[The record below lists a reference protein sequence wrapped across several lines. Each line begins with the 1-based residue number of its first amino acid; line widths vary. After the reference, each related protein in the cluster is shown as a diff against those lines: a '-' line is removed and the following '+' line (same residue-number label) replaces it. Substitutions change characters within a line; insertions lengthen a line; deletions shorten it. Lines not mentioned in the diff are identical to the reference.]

1 MANLTPW
8 LSTLRCIV
16 PVASSGQILS
26 QYVLVLAS
34 MQTPCSH
41 LLRVTHECI
50 VCSLRSSFLNVGMQL
65 ICLKDLESEAPV
77 LNSEFCI
84 RGLEGRLT
92 FFFGHLL
99 AEIFGAISLCSFW
112 KGRLKENHLSAVT
125 GRGVDQKYYWPKSN
139 QTFGVYSYLRELS
152 IQSMHCRLMVDML
165 FSFFSVLM
173 APNFPLHGGR
183 PSGTLTWNM
192 AHENNWCTY

>member
-125 GRGVDQKYYWPKSN
+125 GRGVDRNYTKPHYINYNFNYPILHYTILEYSKLYYPIL
-139 QTFGVYSYLRELS
+139 YY
-152 IQSMHCRLMVDML
+152 II
-165 FSFFSVLM
+165 
-173 APNFPLHGGR
+173 
-183 PSGTLTWNM
+183 
-192 AHENNWCTY
+192 TYYIIL

>member
-1 MANLTPW
+1 MDAKYITFPFSHMANLTPW

-92 FFFGHLL
+92 FFLGHLL

-125 GRGVDQKYYWPKSN
+125 GRGVDR
-139 QTFGVYSYLRELS
+139 SYVKLPE
-152 IQSMHCRLMVDML
+152 
-165 FSFFSVLM
+165 
-173 APNFPLHGGR
+173 
-183 PSGTLTWNM
+183 GTLRDLIKQ
-192 AHENNWCTY
+192 Y

>member
-125 GRGVDQKYYWPKSN
+125 GLGVDQNDTTLQHTTLQY
-139 QTFGVYSYLRELS
+139 TTLHYSTPHL
-152 IQSMHCRLMVDML
+152 
-165 FSFFSVLM
+165 
-173 APNFPLHGGR
+173 LHH
-183 PSGTLTWNM
+183 TTTTTTTTV
-192 AHENNWCTY
+192 H

>member
-125 GRGVDQKYYWPKSN
+125 GRGVDRIYIYLKESVAMYLYIHIPSSMQKLTLRIPRP
-139 QTFGVYSYLRELS
+139 YSFTYLK
-152 IQSMHCRLMVDML
+152 
-165 FSFFSVLM
+165 
-173 APNFPLHGGR
+173 
-183 PSGTLTWNM
+183 
-192 AHENNWCTY
+192 

>member
-125 GRGVDQKYYWPKSN
+125 GRGVDQMYIYIYRENLAWSWLFYEPAMFIYEAMS
-139 QTFGVYSYLRELS
+139 LRHHAGRSEERRVGKE
-152 IQSMHCRLMVDML
+152 CR
-165 FSFFSVLM
+165 SRWS
-173 APNFPLHGGR
+173 PYH
-183 PSGTLTWNM
+183 
-192 AHENNWCTY
+192 

>member
-125 GRGVDQKYYWPKSN
+125 GRGVDQTYRSDPS
-139 QTFGVYSYLRELS
+139 Q
-152 IQSMHCRLMVDML
+152 IQINLALLENHQASESSASRWLGSPSTGWCPSRCH
-165 FSFFSVLM
+165 
-173 APNFPLHGGR
+173 R
-183 PSGTLTWNM
+183 PPMMSTTLWLWLT
-192 AHENNWCTY
+192 

>member
-1 MANLTPW
+1 MDAKYITFPFSHMANLTPW

-125 GRGVDQKYYWPKSN
+125 GRGVDRNERSNFQIKWKEPDPKKRN
-139 QTFGVYSYLRELS
+139 EFTIMGF
-152 IQSMHCRLMVDML
+152 
-165 FSFFSVLM
+165 
-173 APNFPLHGGR
+173 
-183 PSGTLTWNM
+183 
-192 AHENNWCTY
+192 